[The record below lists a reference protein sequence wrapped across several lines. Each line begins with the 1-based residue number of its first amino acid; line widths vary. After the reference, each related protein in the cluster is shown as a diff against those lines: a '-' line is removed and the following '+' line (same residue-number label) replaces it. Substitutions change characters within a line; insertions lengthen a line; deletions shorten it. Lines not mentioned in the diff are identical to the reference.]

1 MTWRRLFRI
10 EIRRPIQGLRNA
22 SQPRTDRTEGGGPM
36 SQPEIDPS
44 VTAWKSF
51 ESPAANH
58 PLPTP
63 NVDLRQWKWGWNVFV
78 GFHYGPIP
86 VGLLIGIPLLIALAR

>member
-1 MTWRRLFRI
+1 
-10 EIRRPIQGLRNA
+10 
-22 SQPRTDRTEGGGPM
+22 M
-36 SQPEIDPS
+36 SQQPELDPS

-58 PLPTP
+58 QPTP
-63 NVDLRQWKWGWNVFV
+63 DVNLSEWRWGWNVLI

-86 VGLLIGIPLLIALAR
+86 VSLLIAIPILIAIAR

>member
-1 MTWRRLFRI
+1 
-10 EIRRPIQGLRNA
+10 
-22 SQPRTDRTEGGGPM
+22 M

-51 ESPAANH
+51 DNRPASNH
-58 PLPTP
+58 QPTP
-63 NVDLRQWKWGWNVFV
+63 DVNLHGEWRWGWHALI

-86 VGLLIGIPLLIALAR
+86 VGLLIAIPILIAIAR